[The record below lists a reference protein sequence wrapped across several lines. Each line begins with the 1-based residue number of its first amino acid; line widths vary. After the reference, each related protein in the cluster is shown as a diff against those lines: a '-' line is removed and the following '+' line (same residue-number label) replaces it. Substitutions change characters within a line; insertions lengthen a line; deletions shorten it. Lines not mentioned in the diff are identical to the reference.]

1 MVSVILVSNM
11 GKKEDIKDFGLGCLS
26 MVLGLWVVLYI
37 VEWLLTVLLG
47 AL

>member
-1 MVSVILVSNM
+1 M

-37 VEWLLTVLLG
+37 IEWLLTVLLG

>member
-1 MVSVILVSNM
+1 M
-11 GKKEDIKDFGLGCLS
+11 GKKEDIKDFGLGCLM

-37 VEWLLTVLLG
+37 VDWLLTVLLG